1 MMSFRKHYLY
11 TILALALGLTYS
23 ACNEIEDMETA
34 QGTLRFSITQVSVK
48 TETRATPSELG
59 TPLTSSF
66 NLKLQR
72 VGTSLI
78 PYDGKFVET
87 LQVKTGMYDITATC
101 GDNPIIGRNAPYYIG
116 KTENVVVDTDA
127 TTPVTIPCKV
137 ANALISVKF
146 GKDEEER
153 TRFERFYADFGVS
166 VFVDDYS
173 MEIPMD
179 DTHSSIYFRAG
190 SSPKLVFYGK
200 LKNDNN
206 RPISFDL
213 TSESLPKVFQEAD
226 HAIVTLT
233 LPDPES
239 ASIVNIGKVA
249 VEDANMDETI
259 PLSWL
264 PVPTATPKHQYDG
277 NGYLVGT
284 NVTFSNSYPGMNWKA
299 VLVNANGEEVREIEG
314 QGELLTKYDNS
325 TEWPYLPQGKYTA
338 HYYFLTNEGETKV
351 SSREFTVPQPQIE
364 VSAGGYSSYTKYL
377 EGDIDGANACNN
389 KTIYEPWVRLHVS
402 MDLLQNDK
410 YSYSFSYTYNGVR
423 QDIYNGQSYYYTS
436 VIENQPIRVEPYV
449 LKVNATFD
457 GASAETSKEFYITG
471 LPVKFSPPSE
481 SNGWKGET
489 KCVKFSDSEV
499 KLGNIGGISTQGE
512 DKISNQNFAV
522 PRGVYV
528 QLDYNLGI
536 SPATM
541 GTTISI
547 ALGNEELYAKSQ
559 AGEIGLSFPVYK
571 YTGSTTTEIKRQ
583 ATQMECRN
591 SYGGGSTYTS
601 IYSLELKYAN
611 K

>member
-1 MMSFRKHYLY
+1 MISFRKHYLY

-179 DTHSSIYFRAG
+179 DIHSSIYFRAG
-190 SSPKLVFYGK
+190 SSPKLMFYGK

-206 RPISFDL
+206 RQISFEL
-213 TSESLPKVFQEAD
+213 TSESLPEVFQEAD

-239 ASIVNIGKVA
+239 ATIVNIAKVA
-249 VEDANMDETI
+249 IEDANMDETI

-264 PVPTATPKHQYDG
+264 PVPTATAMHQYDS

-284 NVTFSNSYPGMNWKA
+284 NVTFSNSYPGMNWKTV
-299 VLVNANGEEVREIEG
+299 VLNSAGEEVRTVEG
-314 QGELLTKYDNS
+314 QGELLSEYGSSN
-325 TEWPYLPQGKYTA
+325 EWPYLPQGNYTA
-338 HYYFLTNEGETKV
+338 HYYFVIDGAAKKI
-351 SSREFTVPQPQIE
+351 SSRDFTVGQPQIE
-364 VSAGGYSSYTKYL
+364 VSAGGYSSYTRYL
-377 EGDIDGANACNN
+377 DGDIAAANACNN
-389 KTIYEPWVRLHVS
+389 KTIYEPTVRMHVS
-402 MDLLQNDK
+402 ENLLLNSRYNYTFNFVFEGSTTPVDRGRNSFRNVNIEKLEPRSKSYEVVASASFDGAVAEARHRVYITGIPFHFEPPTTAEWETVNEVTDEDGYALLGNFGWTTDQRMIYKVYVPVGTLLTLD
-410 YSYSFSYTYNGVR
+410 YSFETCVVWNSTNTTTISSQNVVWVQETVKAGFLETEKKVNHAGSL
-423 QDIYNGQSYYYTS
+423 DISTDTEVITS
-436 VIENQPIRVEPYV
+436 VICT
-449 LKVNATFD
+449 NAY
-457 GASAETSKEFYITG
+457 AAE
-471 LPVKFSPPSE
+471 E
-481 SNGWKGET
+481 SYT
-489 KCVKFSDSEV
+489 KLFK
-499 KLGNIGGISTQGE
+499 IG
-512 DKISNQNFAV
+512 
-522 PRGVYV
+522 
-528 QLDYNLGI
+528 
-536 SPATM
+536 M
-541 GTTISI
+541 
-547 ALGNEELYAKSQ
+547 
-559 AGEIGLSFPVYK
+559 K
-571 YTGSTTTEIKRQ
+571 YRK
-583 ATQMECRN
+583 
-591 SYGGGSTYTS
+591 
-601 IYSLELKYAN
+601 
-611 K
+611 

>member
-1 MMSFRKHYLY
+1 MISFKKHYLY
-11 TILALALGLTYS
+11 TILILALGAIFN
-23 ACNEIEDMETA
+23 ACNEIEDIETA
-34 QGTLRFSITQVSVK
+34 QGTLHFSISQISVK

-59 TPLTSSF
+59 KPLASKF

-72 VGTSLI
+72 TGTSLVA
-78 PYDGKFVET
+78 YDGKFVET
-87 LQVKTGMYDITATC
+87 MQVKTGMYNITATC
-101 GDNPIIGRNAPYYIG
+101 GDNPIIGRNSPYYTG
-116 KTENVVVDTDA
+116 KSDNVAVNTG
-127 TTPVTIPCKV
+127 TTTAVTIPCKV

-153 TRFERFYADFGVS
+153 IRFGRFYDDFGVL

-173 MEIPMD
+173 MEIPMND
-179 DTHSSIYFRAG
+179 SQSSIYFRAG

-200 LKNDNN
+200 LKNDHN

-377 EGDIDGANACNN
+377 EGDIDGANTCNN
-389 KTIYEPWVRLHVS
+389 KTIYEPTVRMHVS
-402 MDLLQNDK
+402 ENLLLNSRYNYTFNYVFEGTTTPVDRGRNSFRNVNIEK
-410 YSYSFSYTYNGVR
+410 LEPRSKSYEV
-423 QDIYNGQSYYYTS
+423 
-436 VIENQPIRVEPYV
+436 VA
-449 LKVNATFD
+449 NASFD
-457 GASAETSKEFYITG
+457 GAVAEARHRVYITG
-471 LPVKFSPPSE
+471 IPFHFEPPTTAE
-481 SNGWKGET
+481 WET
-489 KCVKFSDSEV
+489 VNEV
-499 KLGNIGGISTQGE
+499 TDEDGYALLGN
-512 DKISNQNFAV
+512 FAWTTDQ
-522 PRGVYV
+522 RMIYKVYV
-528 QLDYNLGI
+528 PVGTLLTLDYSFETCVVWASTN
-536 SPATM
+536 T
-541 GTTISI
+541 TTISSQNVVWVQETVKAGAFETEKKVSKAGSLDI
-547 ALGNEELYAKSQ
+547 STDTDVISSVICTNAYAAEESYTKLFK
-559 AGEIGLSFPVYK
+559 IGMK
-571 YTGSTTTEIKRQ
+571 YRK
-583 ATQMECRN
+583 
-591 SYGGGSTYTS
+591 
-601 IYSLELKYAN
+601 
-611 K
+611 

>member
-1 MMSFRKHYLY
+1 MISFRKHYLY

-179 DTHSSIYFRAG
+179 DIHSSIYFRAG
-190 SSPKLVFYGK
+190 SSPKLMFYGK

-206 RPISFDL
+206 RQISFEL
-213 TSESLPKVFQEAD
+213 TSESLPEVFQEAD

-239 ASIVNIGKVA
+239 ATIVNIAKVA
-249 VEDANMDETI
+249 IEDANMDETI

-264 PVPTATPKHQYDG
+264 PVPTATAMHQYDS

-284 NVTFSNSYPGMNWKA
+284 NVTFSNSYPGMNWKTV
-299 VLVNANGEEVREIEG
+299 VLNSAGEEVRTVEG
-314 QGELLTKYDNS
+314 QGELLSEYGSSN
-325 TEWPYLPQGKYTA
+325 EWPYLPQGNYTA
-338 HYYFLTNEGETKV
+338 HYYFVIDGAAKKI
-351 SSREFTVPQPQIE
+351 SSRDFTVGQPQIE
-364 VSAGGYSSYTKYL
+364 VSAGGYSSYTRYL
-377 EGDIDGANACNN
+377 DGDIAAANACNN
-389 KTIYEPWVRLHVS
+389 KTIYEPTVRMHVS
-402 MDLLQNDK
+402 ENLLLNSRYNYTFNFVFEGATTPVDRGRNSFRNVNIEKLEPRSKSYEVVASASFDGAVAEARHRVYITGIPFHFEPPTTAEWETVNEVTDEDGYALLGNFGWTTDQRMIYKVYVPVGTLLTLD
-410 YSYSFSYTYNGVR
+410 YSFETCVVWNSTNTTTISSQNVVWVQETVKAGFLETEKKVNHAGSL
-423 QDIYNGQSYYYTS
+423 DISTDTEVITS
-436 VIENQPIRVEPYV
+436 VICT
-449 LKVNATFD
+449 NAY
-457 GASAETSKEFYITG
+457 AAE
-471 LPVKFSPPSE
+471 E
-481 SNGWKGET
+481 SYT
-489 KCVKFSDSEV
+489 KLFK
-499 KLGNIGGISTQGE
+499 IG
-512 DKISNQNFAV
+512 
-522 PRGVYV
+522 
-528 QLDYNLGI
+528 
-536 SPATM
+536 M
-541 GTTISI
+541 
-547 ALGNEELYAKSQ
+547 
-559 AGEIGLSFPVYK
+559 K
-571 YTGSTTTEIKRQ
+571 YRK
-583 ATQMECRN
+583 
-591 SYGGGSTYTS
+591 
-601 IYSLELKYAN
+601 
-611 K
+611 

>member
-1 MMSFRKHYLY
+1 MISFKKHYLY
-11 TILALALGLTYS
+11 TILILALGAIFN
-23 ACNEIEDMETA
+23 ACNEIEDIETA
-34 QGTLRFSITQVSVK
+34 QGTLRFSISQISVK

-59 TPLTSSF
+59 KPLASKF
-66 NLKLQR
+66 NLKLR
-72 VGTSLI
+72 RTETSLVA
-78 PYDGKFVET
+78 YDGKFVENM
-87 LQVKTGMYDITATC
+87 QVKTGMYNITATC
-101 GDNPIIGRNAPYYIG
+101 GDNPIIGRNSPYYIG
-116 KTENVVVDTDA
+116 KSDNVVVNTG
-127 TTPVTIPCKV
+127 TTTAVTIPCKV

-153 TRFERFYADFGVS
+153 IRFDRFYEDFGVL

-173 MEIPMD
+173 MEIPMND
-179 DTHSSIYFRAG
+179 SQSSIYFRAG

-377 EGDIDGANACNN
+377 EGDIDGANTCNN
-389 KTIYEPWVRLHVS
+389 KTIYEPTVRMHVS
-402 MDLLQNDK
+402 ENLLLNSRYNYTFNLVFEGTTSSITRGLNSFVGNNIGNLEPRSKSYEVVANASFDGAVAEARHRVYITGIPFHFEPPTTAQWQTEGDVSDEDGYAQLGNMSWNSNQTMTYRDIHVPVGTKISLDYRFDTLAGASLNNTTTLSSQNTIWVEASASGALLSTTTVSK
-410 YSYSFSYTYNGVR
+410 ISTQTI
-423 QDIYNGQSYYYTS
+423 QDNNQVITS
-436 VIENQPIRVEPYV
+436 VICTN
-449 LKVNATFD
+449 
-457 GASAETSKEFYITG
+457 
-471 LPVKFSPPSE
+471 
-481 SNGWKGET
+481 SNGAAACCT
-489 KCVKFSDSEV
+489 KFY
-499 KLGNIGGISTQGE
+499 
-512 DKISNQNFAV
+512 
-522 PRGVYV
+522 R
-528 QLDYNLGI
+528 
-536 SPATM
+536 
-541 GTTISI
+541 I
-547 ALGNEELYAKSQ
+547 A
-559 AGEIGLSFPVYK
+559 
-571 YTGSTTTEIKRQ
+571 
-583 ATQMECRN
+583 M
-591 SYGGGSTYTS
+591 
-601 IYSLELKYAN
+601 KYAN
-611 K
+611 